1 MDWEANI
8 DSTLKKTQQRIY
20 FLHQL
25 KKFGLWSEILVQF
38 YRAVMESVLCFLLTV
53 WYGSTTKDQRRGLKR
68 VTRNAGQI
76 VWCELPSLEELY
88 CKCTVARSRWIIA
101 DQSHPANDL
110 FQLLPSGRRHRVL
123 RARTNRLC
131 SSFSTRPSVH

>member
-1 MDWEANI
+1 MIIDFRKEKSPVVPLLIDGSPIEIVNSFKFFGTIISSGLDWEANI

-53 WYGSTTKDQRRGLKR
+53 WYGSTTKNQRRRPSR
-68 VTRNAGQI
+68 VVRNAGRI
-76 VWCELPSLEELY
+76 DGCELPSLEELY
-88 CKCTVARSRWIIA
+88 CKRTAAR
-101 DQSHPANDL
+101 
-110 FQLLPSGRRHRVL
+110 
-123 RARTNRLC
+123 
-131 SSFSTRPSVH
+131 